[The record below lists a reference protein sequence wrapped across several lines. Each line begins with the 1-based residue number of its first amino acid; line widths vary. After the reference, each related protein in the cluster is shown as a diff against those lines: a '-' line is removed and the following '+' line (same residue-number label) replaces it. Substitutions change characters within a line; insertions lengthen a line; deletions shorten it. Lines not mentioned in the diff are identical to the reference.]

1 MKSGL
6 RLFIFILSAYL
17 ISAPLLQGQQDAE
30 AWNFIN
36 KANVLINLERY
47 SEALEASDEAI
58 KLAPNIAMGWNN
70 KGAALDNLER
80 YSEALEA
87 SEEAIRLDP
96 NLAMAWY
103 NKGVALTGLGR
114 YTEALE
120 AIDKSIKLDP
130 NYAYAWRTRA
140 IALGN
145 LGKYSDALDSANEA
159 ARINPNDAGAW
170 CTKANALGYMGRYSE
185 ALEASDEAIRINP
198 NIAMAWNNKAAA
210 LDNLERYSEALEA
223 SNEAIKLDP
232 NLANAWSNKA
242 AAFNGLAKHLEALE
256 ASEESI
262 RLDPNLAMAWNNKA
276 NALISIGKH
285 SEGLEASDEA
295 IRLDPNFP
303 MAWNNKAGALYYLKR
318 YLEGLE
324 AIDEAI
330 RLDPNF
336 AMAWSNKAEF
346 LGLLGR
352 YSESLEASEESIR
365 LDPNF
370 VYAWIN
376 KAAGLVGLGRYS
388 EALES
393 SDEAIRIDSNTA
405 EAWIN
410 RADALFGQKAYSDAI
425 EASDES
431 IRLVLT
437 NSRYTENEKLSEELL
452 GIAWSIR
459 ASALGGQGDYLEAIK
474 ACDEAIILGPSLS
487 DQDLARV
494 WSNRAAAL
502 IGLGNYSEALEASNE
517 AIKLD
522 PNLATAWG
530 NRGGALIGLGNYSDA
545 LEASDEAI
553 RIDPDIA
560 MGWGNRA
567 SALLDQGNYLE
578 ALNES
583 VRLDP
588 STAAAWE
595 NNGRVR
601 LAFGQFVIAE
611 SSLTKE
617 KEIGVIVLGMPDNN
631 SILNDETVKI
641 LELDGSAFP
650 KVKMIL
656 LVDRGCAMIGSLE
669 KDNLIIKENN
679 TVVSVDDFSFSG
691 NASDHKLDLAIV
703 FDETTSMDNELAD
716 LKLKSKDL
724 VQKIKSSNFD
734 ARYLM
739 VTFNGTEVATRVN
752 WTNDAD
758 SFRMAMGKLSVSS
771 GNINLPENSLDA
783 IERALS
789 LGFRSDAQKL
799 MLVVT
804 DEPSLQK
811 GDGRSDSIYS
821 MEDVKSDL
829 LNSGITLIAAS
840 PDFNDPDINPD
851 VPRSDLPKYAELR
864 NLANQSN
871 GIWIDINSKNFSS
884 ILEQIQGILTG
895 TYVIEYTSPDK
906 ASYGKRTVLVSVDAP
921 GCVEGGDL
929 NSYVP
934 SEGIANPNSAPFID
948 SLISD
953 KLSPQELG
961 SIITWKAQARD
972 PDGDTVLFRFFLD
985 DETVTDWTT
994 ENSWTWIPNQAG
1006 SHRIEVRAR
1015 DGKHAGISG
1024 LDHRLAEHFII
1035 NDLTATNATNG

>member
-36 KANVLINLERY
+36 KANVLINLERF
-47 SEALEASDEAI
+47 
-58 KLAPNIAMGWNN
+58 
-70 KGAALDNLER
+70 
-80 YSEALEA
+80 SEALEA
-87 SEEAIRLDP
+87 SEEAIRIAPNIALGWNNKAAALDNLGRYLEALEASDEAIRLDP

-103 NKGVALTGLGR
+103 NKGVALTGLGKN
-114 YTEALE
+114 TEALE
-120 AIDKSIKLDP
+120 AIDNSIELDP
-130 NYAYAWRTRA
+130 SYAYSWRTRA

-159 ARINPNDAGAW
+159 ARLNPNDAGAW
-170 CTKANALGYMGRYSE
+170 STKAKALGYMERYSEALEAIEEAIKIDPNRANLEIDKSAALAGLERYSE
-185 ALEASDEAIRINP
+185 ALEASDEA
-198 NIAMAWNNKAAA
+198 
-210 LDNLERYSEALEA
+210 
-223 SNEAIKLDP
+223 
-232 NLANAWSNKA
+232 
-242 AAFNGLAKHLEALE
+242 
-256 ASEESI
+256 I

-276 NALISIGKH
+276 NALSNMGRY
-285 SEGLEASDEA
+285 SEALESSDEAIRLDPNLALAWNNKANDLGNMGRYSEALGASDEAIRLDPKSPYSWNNKANALGNMGRYSEALEASDEA
-295 IRLDPNFP
+295 IRLDPKSP
-303 MAWNNKAGALYYLKR
+303 Y
-318 YLEGLE
+318 
-324 AIDEAI
+324 
-330 RLDPNF
+330 P
-336 AMAWSNKAEF
+336 
-346 LGLLGR
+346 
-352 YSESLEASEESIR
+352 
-365 LDPNF
+365 
-370 VYAWIN
+370 WIN

-388 EALES
+388 EAIEA
-393 SDEAIRIDSNTA
+393 SDEAIRLDPNIAA

-410 RADALFGQKAYSDAI
+410 RADALFGQRAYSDVVD
-425 EASDES
+425 ASDES
-431 IRLVLT
+431 IKLVLT
-437 NSRYTENEKLSEELL
+437 NPRYTENKNLGEKIL

-578 ALNES
+578 ALNQS

-617 KEIGVIVLGMPDNN
+617 KEIGVIVVEMPENN
-631 SILNDETVKI
+631 SILDDETVKI
-641 LELDGSAFP
+641 LELDASAFP

-829 LNSGITLIAAS
+829 LNSGVTLIAAS

-934 SEGIANPNSAPFID
+934 SEEIANPNSAPFID

-1024 LDHRLAEHFII
+1024 LDHRLAERFII

>member
-1 MKSGL
+1 MG
-6 RLFIFILSAYL
+6 
-17 ISAPLLQGQQDAE
+17 
-30 AWNFIN
+30 
-36 KANVLINLERY
+36 RY
-47 SEALEASDEAI
+47 SDALEASDEAI
-58 KLAPNIAMGWNN
+58 KL
-70 KGAALDNLER
+70 D
-80 YSEALEA
+80 
-87 SEEAIRLDP
+87 
-96 NLAMAWY
+96 
-103 NKGVALTGLGR
+103 
-114 YTEALE
+114 
-120 AIDKSIKLDP
+120 
-130 NYAYAWRTRA
+130 
-140 IALGN
+140 
-145 LGKYSDALDSANEA
+145 
-159 ARINPNDAGAW
+159 
-170 CTKANALGYMGRYSE
+170 
-185 ALEASDEAIRINP
+185 P

-210 LDNLERYSEALEA
+210 LMYLKRYSEAFDAIDEAIRLTPNLGLSWSTKGSILYCLGRYSEALIA
-223 SNEAIKLDP
+223 D
-232 NLANAWSNKA
+232 
-242 AAFNGLAKHLEALE
+242 
-256 ASEESI
+256 
-262 RLDPNLAMAWNNKA
+262 
-276 NALISIGKH
+276 
-285 SEGLEASDEA
+285 DEA
-295 IRLDPNFP
+295 IRLDPNYP
-303 MAWNNKAGALYYLKR
+303 YT
-318 YLEGLE
+318 
-324 AIDEAI
+324 
-330 RLDPNF
+330 
-336 AMAWSNKAEF
+336 
-346 LGLLGR
+346 
-352 YSESLEASEESIR
+352 
-365 LDPNF
+365 
-370 VYAWIN
+370 WIN
-376 KAAGLVGLGRYS
+376 KAANLVGLGRYS

-393 SDEAIRIDSNTA
+393 SNEAIRLDPNIA

-410 RADALFGQKAYSDAI
+410 RADALFGQKTYSNAV

-431 IRLVLT
+431 IRLILT
-437 NSRYTENEKLSEELL
+437 NSRYTENENLSEEIL

-487 DQDLARV
+487 DQDFARV

-502 IGLGNYSEALEASNE
+502 IGLGNYSEAHESSNE

-530 NRGGALIGLGNYSDA
+530 NKGGALIGLGNNSDA
-545 LEASDEAI
+545 LRASDEAI
-553 RIDPDIA
+553 RLDPSTA
-560 MGWGNRA
+560 MAWGNRA
-567 SALLDQGNYLE
+567 STLLGQDNYLE

-588 STAAAWE
+588 GLAVAWE
-595 NNGRVR
+595 NKQRSR

-617 KEIGVIVLGMPDNN
+617 REIGVIVVGTPENN
-631 SILNDETVKI
+631 SIPEDKMVKI
-641 LELDGSAFP
+641 LELDASAFP

-656 LVDRGCAMIGSLE
+656 LVDRPCAMIGNLE
-669 KDNLIIKENN
+669 KDNLVIKENN
-679 TVVSVDDFSFSG
+679 KVASMGDFSFSG

-703 FDETTSMDNELAD
+703 FDETISMDNELAA

-739 VTFNGTEVATRVN
+739 VTFNGTEVATRAN

-758 SFRMAMGKLSVSS
+758 SFRMKMGKLSLSS
-771 GNINLPENSLDA
+771 GNINLPENSLDG

-821 MEDVKSDL
+821 LEDVKSDL
-829 LNSGITLIAAS
+829 LNSGVTLITVS

-851 VPRSDLPKYAELR
+851 VPRSDLTKYAELR

-871 GIWIDINSKNFSS
+871 GIWIDINSKNFSA

-895 TYVIEYTSPDK
+895 TYLIEYTSPDRT
-906 ASYGKRTVLVSVDAP
+906 SYGKRTVLVSVDAP

-929 NSYVP
+929 NYYVP
-934 SEGIANPNSAPFID
+934 SDGIANPNSAPFID

-961 SIITWKAQARD
+961 SIITWKAQASD
-972 PDGDTVLFRFFLD
+972 PDGDSVLFRFFLD

-1015 DGKHAGISG
+1015 DDKHAGISG
-1024 LDHRLAEHFII
+1024 LDHRLAERFII
-1035 NDLTATNATNG
+1035 NDLNATNTTKG

>member
-1 MKSGL
+1 MPKVISLFARTNGKIYYNPTSNTKIIKVGGIVRSSL
-6 RLFIFILSAYL
+6 GLFILILSAYL
-17 ISAPLLQGQQDAE
+17 ITAPLVQGQQDTE
-30 AWNFIN
+30 AWNWIN
-36 KANVLINLERY
+36 KAKVLSNLERY
-47 SEALEASDEAI
+47 SEALEASNEAI
-58 KLAPNIAMGWNN
+58 KLNPNIAMGWNN

-87 SEEAIRLDP
+87 SNEAIRLDP
-96 NLAMAWY
+96 NLALAWY
-103 NKGVALTGLGR
+103 NKGVALNGLGR

-120 AIDKSIKLDP
+120 AIDESIKLDP
-130 NYAYAWRTRA
+130 NYAYAWITKA
-140 IALGN
+140 AALGR
-145 LGKYSDALDSANEA
+145 LGKFSETLD
-159 ARINPNDAGAW
+159 
-170 CTKANALGYMGRYSE
+170 
-185 ALEASDEAIRINP
+185 ASDEAIRLDP

-210 LDNLERYSEALEA
+210 LGRLGKFSEALDASDEA
-223 SNEAIKLDP
+223 
-232 NLANAWSNKA
+232 
-242 AAFNGLAKHLEALE
+242 
-256 ASEESI
+256 I
-262 RLDPNLAMAWNNKA
+262 RLDPNLAMAWDNKAVALGGLGKFSEALDASNEAIRLDPNLADCWINKA
-276 NALISIGKH
+276 NALLSMGKY
-285 SEGLEASDEA
+285 SEGLEACDEA
-295 IRLDPNFP
+295 IRLDPNIA
-303 MAWNNKAGALYYLKR
+303 MAWNNKSGALYYLRR

-336 AMAWSNKAEF
+336 AMFWSNKAEF
-346 LGLLGR
+346 LCRLGR

-370 VYAWIN
+370 VSAWIN

-393 SDEAIRIDSNTA
+393 NDEAIRLDPNIA

-410 RADALFGQKAYSDAI
+410 RADAIFGQRTYSDAI
-425 EASDES
+425 KASDES

-437 NSRYTENEKLSEELL
+437 NSRYAENEKLSEELL
-452 GIAWSIR
+452 GISWSVR

-502 IGLGNYSEALEASNE
+502 IGLGNYSEAHESSNE

-530 NRGGALIGLGNYSDA
+530 NKGGALIGLGNNSDA
-545 LEASDEAI
+545 LQASDEAI
-553 RIDPDIA
+553 RLDPSTA
-560 MGWGNRA
+560 MAWGNRA
-567 SALLDQGNYLE
+567 STLLGQDNYLE

-588 STAAAWE
+588 GLAVAWE
-595 NNGRVR
+595 NKQRSR

-617 KEIGVIVLGMPDNN
+617 REIGVIVVGTPENN
-631 SILNDETVKI
+631 SIPEDKMVKI
-641 LELDGSAFP
+641 LELDASAFP

-656 LVDRGCAMIGSLE
+656 LVDRPCAMIGNLE
-669 KDNLIIKENN
+669 KDNLVIKENN
-679 TVVSVDDFSFSG
+679 KVASMGDFSFSG

-703 FDETTSMDNELAD
+703 FDETISMDNELAA

-739 VTFNGTEVATRVN
+739 VTFNGTEVATRAN

-758 SFRMAMGKLSVSS
+758 SFRMKMGKLSLSS
-771 GNINLPENSLDA
+771 GNINLPENSLDGV
-783 IERALS
+783 ERALS

-821 MEDVKSDL
+821 FDDVKSDL
-829 LNSGITLIAAS
+829 LNSGVTLITVS

-871 GIWIDINSKNFSS
+871 GIWIDINSKNFSA

-895 TYVIEYTSPDK
+895 TYLIEYTSPDQ

-934 SEGIANPNSAPFID
+934 SEGIAIPNSAPFINN
-948 SLISD
+948 LISD

-961 SIITWKAQARD
+961 SIITWEAQASD
-972 PDGDTVLFRFFLD
+972 PDGDSVLFRFFLD

-1015 DGKHAGISG
+1015 DDKHAGISG
-1024 LDHRLAEHFII
+1024 LDHRLAERFII
-1035 NDLTATNATNG
+1035 NDLNATNTTKG

>member
-36 KANVLINLERY
+36 KANVLINLERF
-47 SEALEASDEAI
+47 
-58 KLAPNIAMGWNN
+58 
-70 KGAALDNLER
+70 
-80 YSEALEA
+80 SEALEA
-87 SEEAIRLDP
+87 SEEAIRLAPNIALGWNNKAAALDNLGRYLEALEASDEAIRLDP
-96 NLAMAWY
+96 NLALAWY

-114 YTEALE
+114 NTEALE
-120 AIDKSIKLDP
+120 AIDNSIELDP
-130 NYAYAWRTRA
+130 SYAYAWRTRA

-145 LGKYSDALDSANEA
+145 LGKYSDALESANEA
-159 ARINPNDAGAW
+159 ARLNPNDAGAW
-170 CTKANALGYMGRYSE
+170 STKAKALGYMERYSEALEAIEEAIKIDPNRASLESDKSAALGGLERYSE
-185 ALEASDEAIRINP
+185 ALEASDEA
-198 NIAMAWNNKAAA
+198 
-210 LDNLERYSEALEA
+210 
-223 SNEAIKLDP
+223 
-232 NLANAWSNKA
+232 
-242 AAFNGLAKHLEALE
+242 
-256 ASEESI
+256 I

-276 NALISIGKH
+276 NAL
-285 SEGLEASDEA
+285 
-295 IRLDPNFP
+295 
-303 MAWNNKAGALYYLKR
+303 
-318 YLEGLE
+318 
-324 AIDEAI
+324 
-330 RLDPNF
+330 
-336 AMAWSNKAEF
+336 SNM
-346 LGLLGR
+346 
-352 YSESLEASEESIR
+352 
-365 LDPNF
+365 
-370 VYAWIN
+370 
-376 KAAGLVGLGRYS
+376 GRYS

-393 SDEAIRIDSNTA
+393 SDEAIRLDPNLALAWNNKANDLGNMGRYSEALGASDEAIRLDPKSPYSWNNKANALGNMGRYSEALEASDEAIRLDPKSPYPWINKAADLVGLGRYSEALEASDEAIRLDPNFA

-410 RADALFGQKAYSDAI
+410 RADANFGQRTFSDAVGSI
-425 EASDES
+425 DEA

-437 NSRYTENEKLSEELL
+437 NSRYTEKDDLSEEIL

-459 ASALGGQGDYLEAIK
+459 ASALGGQGDYLEAIE
-474 ACDEAIILGPSLS
+474 ACDEAIILGPILS

-588 STAAAWE
+588 SLAVAWE
-595 NNGRVR
+595 NNERIR

-617 KEIGVIVLGMPDNN
+617 KEIGVIVVEMPENN
-631 SILNDETVKI
+631 SILDDETVKI
-641 LELDGSAFP
+641 LELDASAFP

-829 LNSGITLIAAS
+829 LNSGVTLIAAS

-1035 NDLTATNATNG
+1035 NDLAATNATNG